1 MGGGGSGRQK
11 ASGAS
16 DAYIRVTTALDGAD
30 QVVDSFEGMTD
41 AAERYNSTITTS
53 TGLDADAADMHYE
66 LAKAVDKESDSKKNN
81 NVESA
86 AMIIMAQG
94 AASALNQVTGGV
106 YKSVGALEQMNLI
119 SEDTAESVRGGVRV
133 FEVFAGGLE
142 VILGLYTL
150 KIAADAAMTASTTGL
165 TGAVVTNTAAVAAN
179 AKVWLTH
186 PVVLVVTAV
195 IVLLGLLYL
204 LIKDIVDHTEKWAG
218 WVEGIK
224 EGIGSVA
231 HDIKE
236 IASFDLGFIGGMVNA
251 AGSLVTESGSGRA

>member
-150 KIAADAAMTASTTGL
+150 KIAADAAMTASQTTLNTSITAGTTAL
-165 TGAVVTNTAAVAAN
+165 YANTAALLSN
-179 AKVWLTH
+179 
-186 PVVLVVTAV
+186 PITAV
-195 IVLLGLLYL
+195 IAGVIAMLILIGVI
-204 LIKDIVDHTEKWAG
+204 IKDAMDHTEKWAG
-218 WVEGIK
+218 WWK
-224 EGIGSVA
+224 
-231 HDIKE
+231 DIKE
-236 IASFDLGFIGGMVNA
+236 SVADVGLVLTSIGCVDLGFGNA
-251 AGSLVTESGSGRA
+251 ENTTGSLITESSSGRV